1 MDEIESRAESCPEH
15 RAALDRLIRDNGDDY
30 VTLSRLIGRNAA
42 YVQQYIKRGSPK
54 RLPERERQILARYF
68 GVDERVLG
76 APDTLRGAGLRLVP
90 KLAVGASAGGG
101 ALTDVEALAGKVGFD
116 ESWLRQM
123 GLDPAGLSLIRVV
136 GDSMQPTLNDGDDI
150 MVDSAAA
157 LRAPKKGIHVL
168 RLDGTL
174 MVKRLLPG
182 KGGRLSIL
190 SDNRAYPAIEDV
202 AAAEVTV
209 IGRVVWVGRKL

>member
-1 MDEIESRAESCPEH
+1 MDDTESHAVSRT
-15 RAALDRLIRDNGDDY
+15 ALDRLIRDNNDDY

-76 APDTLRGAGLRLVP
+76 APETPWGAGLRLVP

-116 ESWLRQM
+116 ETWLRQM

-150 MVDSAAA
+150 MVDTSAA

-174 MVKRLLPG
+174 MVKRLLPS
-182 KGGRLSIL
+182 KGGTLSIL
-190 SDNRAYPAIEDV
+190 SDNPAYASIEDV
-202 AAAEVTV
+202 AASDVTI